1 MSHERKTQ
9 WTHRLEYLHA
19 LRERFTAA
27 RRYDR
32 AYETYL
38 TIQHAYDLWAGE
50 IFMRVG
56 SSSGLI
62 ASIGFGWPAL
72 GRRVPLSVA

>member
-9 WTHRLEYLHA
+9 WTHRLEHLHA
-19 LRERFTAA
+19 LQERFLAA

-38 TIQHAYDLWAGE
+38 IIQHAYDLWADEMFHSRG
-50 IFMRVG
+50 
-56 SSSGLI
+56 
-62 ASIGFGWPAL
+62 
-72 GRRVPLSVA
+72 

>member
-9 WTHRLEYLHA
+9 WIHRLDHLHA
-19 LRERFTAA
+19 LRERFMAA

-38 TIQHAYDLWAGE
+38 AIQHVYDLWAAE
-50 IFMRVG
+50 IFQSRC
-56 SSSGLI
+56 
-62 ASIGFGWPAL
+62 
-72 GRRVPLSVA
+72 

>member
-1 MSHERKTQ
+1 MSFDLDGIMSRERKTQ
-9 WTHRLEYLHA
+9 WTHPLEYLHA

-38 TIQHAYDLWAGE
+38 AIHHAYDLLAGE
-50 IFMRVG
+50 IFHSRG
-56 SSSGLI
+56 
-62 ASIGFGWPAL
+62 
-72 GRRVPLSVA
+72 

>member
-1 MSHERKTQ
+1 MSTEQKTQ
-9 WTHRLEYLHA
+9 WTHRLEHLHA
-19 LRERFTAA
+19 LRARFTAA

-50 IFMRVG
+50 IFH
-56 SSSGLI
+56 
-62 ASIGFGWPAL
+62 A
-72 GRRVPLSVA
+72 RR